1 MQEVSSAVPPM
12 LVFVGAVVALITGS
26 VAAFF
31 WIRRFLHLLRPICI
45 LPGVCRVFDGSGPD
59 QITAKVTNV
68 SGEDQ
73 VLVRCQALSAFPF
86 LTGLRR
92 FLRSPLIPPR
102 LYPVVWYSAMTFPLM
117 GDDPVRLMPK
127 ETRRFTFSLSN
138 HPLCLFLTSELRI
151 EVQTSTGQ
159 RFRSKR
165 IVVPEPWRLKPS
177 SPSPLL
183 REESTMSGEQ

>member
-1 MQEVSSAVPPM
+1 MEESSSAVPPM
-12 LVFVGAVVALITGS
+12 LVYIGAVVALITGS

-31 WIRRFLHLLRPICI
+31 WIRRVVHLFRPIRI
-45 LPGVCRVFDGSGPD
+45 LPGVRRVFDGSGPD

-73 VLVRCQALSAFPF
+73 VLVRCQALSAYPF
-86 LTGLRR
+86 RTGLRR
-92 FLRSPLIPPR
+92 LLRNPLVPPR
-102 LYPVVWYSAMTFPLM
+102 LYPVIWYSAMTFPLM

-127 ETRRFTFSLSN
+127 ETRRLTFSLSN
-138 HPLCLFLTSELRI
+138 HPLCQFPTSELQL
-151 EVQTSTGQ
+151 EVRLSTGQ

-177 SPSPLL
+177 PPPSA
-183 REESTMSGEQ
+183 S